1 MKMGR
6 YKHRRATIRSTTE
19 MHGPAWAGH
28 GNLRC
33 NFTVMTTCK
42 YKGGIDYI
50 LKGLKCQRRSQVFSP
65 PRTGRRKALG
75 TRLIEMSL
83 NSDKNKYFCFLSLFS
98 QSHQNRGGINGCPQ
112 GDPREGKI
120 TQMSLCVG
128 NRAWEN
134 KLVLQ
139 DAGVVL
145 ESERSIFMRM
155 RRVGWICP
163 LWFWIQLHFAL

>member
-1 MKMGR
+1 MIK
-6 YKHRRATIRSTTE
+6 IS
-19 MHGPAWAGH
+19 
-28 GNLRC
+28 
-33 NFTVMTTCK
+33 
-42 YKGGIDYI
+42 I
-50 LKGLKCQRRSQVFSP
+50 SVFFHCF
-65 PRTGRRKALG
+65 RKAIRTEVVSTVVLKATPG
-75 TRLIEMSL
+75 KE
-83 NSDKNKYFCFLSLFS
+83 
-98 QSHQNRGGINGCPQ
+98 
-112 GDPREGKI
+112 KI

-163 LWFWIQLHFAL
+163 L